1 MRTAKMKS
9 RKSWRLVLES
19 ELLPSPL
26 FLCSRENSS
35 EILTVV
41 VVVAGAGRVASGASV
56 VACTSAGMGDF
67 ESLAIV
73 VWRAGALDVLLHG

>member
-9 RKSWRLVLES
+9 RKFWRLVLES

-41 VVVAGAGRVASGASV
+41 VVAGAGRVASGASV
-56 VACTSAGMGDF
+56 VACTSVGMGDF

-73 VWRAGALDVLLHG
+73 VWRAGALDVSLHG